1 MSSWLEL
8 LRAEVAASS
17 VAATARRI
25 GVSRPALSQVLNA
38 CGPYGTGRA
47 SVAGIADRVS
57 QMLGCVACPFL
68 SEFKGE
74 SVLISRVQ
82 CRRVALKESAPLNSP
97 RELRHWRACQGC
109 SERPRAAVGVGVKRV
124 IKKSTKRGRSSNGSS
139 D

>member
-17 VAATARRI
+17 IAAAARRI
-25 GVSRPALSQVLNA
+25 GVSRSALSQVINA

-47 SVAGIADRVS
+47 SVTGIADKVL
-57 QMLGCVACPFL
+57 QALGCVTCPFL

-74 SVLISRVQ
+74 RVTISRVQ
-82 CRRVALKESAPLNSP
+82 CRRVALKATAPLNSP
-97 RELRHWRACQGC
+97 RELKHWRACQGC
-109 SERPRAAVGVGVKRV
+109 PERPRTAAGVGVKRV
-124 IKKSTKRGRSSNGSS
+124 IKKSTKRGGSSNGSS